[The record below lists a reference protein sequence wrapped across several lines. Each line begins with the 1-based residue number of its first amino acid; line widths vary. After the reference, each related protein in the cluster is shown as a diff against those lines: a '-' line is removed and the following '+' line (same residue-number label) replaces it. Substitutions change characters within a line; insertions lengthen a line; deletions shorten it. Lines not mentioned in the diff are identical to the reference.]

1 MAESKHGK
9 VAERPN
15 ATDCKSVDYV
25 FDGSNPSLPT
35 IAQANDKS
43 TSYGSVVQLVRT
55 LACHARGRG
64 FKSHPS
70 RQVDLSCF
78 PFLFGN
84 KQNNTNY
91 ALIAQSV
98 EQRTESEGS
107 QNAWHFGKRRKRA
120 PNRAFASSKASTST
134 IFEAVSVVRFHTTAK

>member
-98 EQRTESEGS
+98 EQKT
-107 QNAWHFGKRRKRA
+107 KRRDLKIYRILGSEE
-120 PNRAFASSKASTST
+120 N
-134 IFEAVSVVRFHTTAK
+134 VR